1 MPAPHV
7 TQATL
12 DDAKLRAAA
21 LCAAALQFKT
31 LSEAGPSDAYERE
44 YRVALAASA
53 FGNADAM
60 LYLGE
65 MYQGSYIE
73 AARSS
78 ADPVQDAVSWWN
90 KAAESGVARGYM
102 NIGLLYMHETVPGGG
117 DSFGSIPYDPVTAA
131 EYYEKGA
138 DD

>member
-12 DDAKLRAAA
+12 DDAKLTADD

-31 LSEAGPSDAYERE
+31 LSEAGTSDEYERE
-44 YRVALAASA
+44 YRFALAASA
-53 FGNADAM
+53 LGNADAM

-65 MYQGSYIE
+65 MYQGSHIE

-78 ADPVQDAVSWWN
+78 DDPVQDAVSWWN
-90 KAAESGVARGYM
+90 KAAESGVARGYT
-102 NIGLLYMHETVPGGG
+102 NIAICTRL
-117 DSFGSIPYDPVTAA
+117 FRAA
-131 EYYEKGA
+131 AIASEAFLMTLQRQPNTMKREPRA
-138 DD
+138 TI